1 MSLTSIANAEPTEE
15 LTDELA
21 SIDLFKGLP
30 SAVRESLCESSDQRS
45 YASGQT
51 VYSIGQYDGEEFFV
65 VLEGQMRVT
74 LVDSES
80 GAMIV
85 EEFGPQS
92 IFGLEAALIEDGFN
106 YSDKLAVTAEED
118 VKVLAIETK
127 AFRTLANGRPT
138 LMRSVAQFFAKSLA
152 ASKFA
157 PPVAAKR
164 TEEHVFAAL
173 LEYVERD
180 QVTGQW
186 RIQRMPK
193 HRELADKAGVDE
205 AMAASAVAK
214 LIQERVAI
222 RDYPGL
228 VIMDMN
234 ELESMAI

>member
-15 LTDELA
+15 LADELA
-21 SIDLFKGLP
+21 SIDLFEGLP
-30 SAVRESLCESSDQRS
+30 DAVRKSLCESSDKRT
-45 YASGQT
+45 YAAGQT

-65 VLEGQMRVT
+65 VLEGQMRVAM
-74 LVDSES
+74 VDGES
-80 GAMIV
+80 GAMVV

-92 IFGLEAALIEDGFN
+92 IFGLEAALIDEGCD
-106 YSDKLAVTAEED
+106 YSDKLTVTAEED
-118 VKVLAIETK
+118 LKVLAIETR

-138 LMRSVAQFFAKSLA
+138 LMRNVAQFFAKMIA
-152 ASKFA
+152 ATKFT
-157 PPVAAKR
+157 PTVAAKR

-186 RIQRMPK
+186 RIQKMPK

-234 ELESMAI
+234 ELESMSI